1 MAGLAEGLTNR
12 EIAKRMGVTD
22 KTVKIHIANL
32 FNRFG
37 VDNRTKLALIAHD
50 MIKSATSPSMPMCS
64 LCIRPAT
71 LYAVHLCDKHVDEL
85 RTAQFRR
92 TSSPREVRELKAV

>member
-1 MAGLAEGLTNR
+1 MAEIAEGLTNR
-12 EIAKRMGVTD
+12 EIAKRLGVTD

-50 MIKSATSPSMPMCS
+50 MIGSPTAPAMSMCS
-64 LCIRPAT
+64 LCLRPGT
-71 LYAVHLCDKHVDEL
+71 LYAVHLCDQHVDEL
-85 RTAQFRR
+85 RTAQFRG
-92 TSSPREVRELKAV
+92 TSSLREVGDLKAV

>member
-1 MAGLAEGLTNR
+1 
-12 EIAKRMGVTD
+12 
-22 KTVKIHIANL
+22 
-32 FNRFG
+32 
-37 VDNRTKLALIAHD
+37 
-50 MIKSATSPSMPMCS
+50 MPMCS

-92 TSSPREVRELKAV
+92 TSSLREVGDLKAV